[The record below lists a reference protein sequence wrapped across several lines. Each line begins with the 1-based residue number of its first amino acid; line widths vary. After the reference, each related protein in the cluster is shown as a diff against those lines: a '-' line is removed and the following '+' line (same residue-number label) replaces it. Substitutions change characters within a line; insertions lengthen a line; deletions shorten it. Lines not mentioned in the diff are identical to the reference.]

1 MDRMS
6 ALDAGFFFAESENT
20 PMHVGSVAVFEGP
33 APSYGDVVR
42 LLLSK
47 LPLVPRYRQ
56 RVRPV
61 PMQLGR
67 PLWADDPHFQILYH
81 VRHTAVPSPG
91 SDEQLRNLAGR
102 VLGQR
107 LDMAKPLWELWLVEG
122 LADNRWAII
131 SKVHHC
137 MVDGVAGSELMQLM
151 FDLTPDAEHEAPQDW
166 TPQPNPSSMDLLKDT
181 LAETL
186 THPLQQLTSMP
197 TLSHAVQAVKEV
209 AESGRTLASTVPSL
223 AKQAITPT
231 ARSLNGPIGPHRRWA
246 WTDGKVEEFKAVRAA
261 FGGTVNDVVLTAITR
276 GFHDLLKNRGELS
289 SEKLVVRSMVPV
301 SVRRADQKGAMNNQ
315 VTAVFVDLPVGEPDP
330 VKRLASIRGQMDE
343 YKKTMQAVDAPAII
357 ALGNFVAPSLLSLGV
372 RAALQAGQ
380 MWCQAVTTNVP
391 GPRFPLYVLGKPMI
405 SANAYVPIAGGT
417 RCSIGIFSYL
427 NTMTFGINAD
437 FDAFPDVE
445 VLSGG
450 IRAGI
455 EELLDLA
462 ATKKGTTPTAPGGE
476 EPAKS
481 APEAG
486 APPVEQPAKNTARET
501 AAKATAAKAAAP
513 AEGSVVKDQVAETPT
528 DTARET
534 AAKATAA
541 KGAAPAEAPPVK
553 KPAAETPTDTAKETA
568 AKATATKA
576 APSKATPSKATPSK
590 VAPSKDVPARSAPEK
605 SSPEKAEPAAST
617 SAKRTAAKRTADKS
631 TAARSTAAKSRATK
645 STAVKTSPA
654 KATPA
659 KATPAKATASAGR

>member
-1 MDRMS
+1 LRVPGDTPNFGGHPTTYDHPRFEQRDRAQTKEQNVDRMS

-122 LADNRWAII
+122 LADDRWAII

-137 MVDGVAGSELMQLM
+137 MVDGVAGSDLMQLM
-151 FDLTPDAEHEAPQDW
+151 FDLTPDTTHDEPQDW
-166 TPQPNPSSMDLLKDT
+166 TPQRNPSTAELIAGAVSDT
-181 LAETL
+181 VS
-186 THPLQQLTSMP
+186 HPLQQLAAMP
-197 TLSHAVQAVKEV
+197 SLSSTVKAAKEL
-209 AESGRTLASTVPSL
+209 AETGRSIASTVPSL

-246 WTDGKVEEFKAVRAA
+246 WTDGKFEEFKAVRKA
-261 FGGTVNDVVLTAITR
+261 FGGTVNDVVLTAITA
-276 GFHDLLKNRGELS
+276 GFRDLLLARGELS

-301 SVRRADQKGAMNNQ
+301 SVRRPDQKGKLNNQ
-315 VTAVFVDLPVGEPDP
+315 VSAVFVDLPVGLPDP
-330 VKRLASIRGQMDE
+330 VDRLASIRGQMDE

-357 ALGNFVAPSLLSLGV
+357 ALGDYVAPTLLSMGV

-391 GPRFPLYVLGKPMI
+391 GPRIPLYVLGKRMVT
-405 SANAYVPIAGGT
+405 ATAYVPIAGGT

-437 FDAFPDVE
+437 FDGYPDVD

-450 IRAGI
+450 IRTGI
-455 EELLDLA
+455 EQLLALA
-462 ATKKGTTPTAPGGE
+462 AKQRSRAKEEVAQAE
-476 EPAKS
+476 SAQAEPA
-481 APEAG
+481 EAD
-486 APPVEQPAKNTARET
+486 
-501 AAKATAAKAAAP
+501 AAKAP
-513 AEGSVVKDQVAETPT
+513 ARKSTGTT
-528 DTARET
+528 TTAR
-534 AAKATAA
+534 KA
-541 KGAAPAEAPPVK
+541 
-553 KPAAETPTDTAKETA
+553 
-568 AKATATKA
+568 
-576 APSKATPSKATPSK
+576 
-590 VAPSKDVPARSAPEK
+590 VPAT
-605 SSPEKAEPAAST
+605 ST
-617 SAKRTAAKRTADKS
+617 S
-631 TAARSTAAKSRATK
+631 TAAR
-645 STAVKTSPA
+645 
-654 KATPA
+654 
-659 KATPAKATASAGR
+659 